1 MRALVLAPF
10 HPPTLESLAKLMP
23 VDYESWTETRRLQDP
38 EELGLRLR
46 KEHVTHLIVEADFI
60 FEETFQNAAD
70 LRFLG
75 ICRAALNHVDLDAAT
90 EHDVLVVNTP
100 GRNARAVAELT
111 LGLMLSLARQIS
123 HLDGYVKSGRWED
136 PVDGYVNHRGLE
148 LEGLTLG
155 LIGLGA
161 VGSIVSKLAGAFGM
175 RVLAHDPYAGSV
187 GEQRYGALLVPLK
200 PLLQQSNFLSLHA
213 PATSETTGMI
223 GHEELATLPPV
234 AFLVNT
240 AFYEMVQEDA
250 LVQALTTGPL
260 AGAALDVHE
269 THPIS
274 PASPL
279 IKLPNVI
286 LTPHVGG
293 ATEGTVQRHSE
304 MMLQEIQRH
313 LRGEKP
319 INLANPRVWESLG
332 R

>member
-10 HPPTLESLAKLMP
+10 HPPTLASLAQLMP

-38 EELGLRLR
+38 EELGLRLQ
-46 KEHVTHLIVEADFI
+46 KESVTHLIVEADFI
-60 FEETFQNAAD
+60 FEELFQNAAD
-70 LRFLG
+70 LRFVG

-111 LGLMLSLARQIS
+111 LGFMLSLARQIS

-161 VGSIVSKLAGAFGM
+161 VGSVVSNLAGAFGL
-175 RVLAHDPYAGSV
+175 RVLAYDPYAGSV
-187 GEQRYGALLVPLK
+187 GEQRDGALLVPLQ

-223 GHEELATLPPV
+223 GHEELATLPPG

>member
-10 HPPTLESLAKLMP
+10 HPSTLASLAQLMH
-23 VDYESWTETRRLQDP
+23 VNYESWTETHRLQDP
-38 EELGLRLR
+38 EELGLRLQ

-75 ICRAALNHVDLDAAT
+75 VCRAALNHVDLDAAT

-111 LGLMLSLARQIS
+111 LGLMLSLARRIPY
-123 HLDGYVKSGRWED
+123 LDGYVKSGRWED
-136 PVDGYVNHRGLE
+136 PVDGYINHRGLE
-148 LEGLTLG
+148 LQGRTLG
-155 LIGLGA
+155 IIGLGT
-161 VGSIVSKLAGAFGM
+161 VGSVVSNLAGAFGL
-175 RVLAHDPYAGSV
+175 RVLACDPYAGSV
-187 GEQRYGALLVPLK
+187 GEQHHGALLVPLQQ
-200 PLLQQSNFLSLHA
+200 LLQQSNFLSLHA
-213 PATSETTGMI
+213 PATDETTGML
-223 GHEELATLPPV
+223 GRADLAALPNG

>member
-10 HPPTLESLAKLMP
+10 HPPTLASLAQLMP

-38 EELGLRLR
+38 EKLGLRLQ
-46 KEHVTHLIVEADFI
+46 KEHVTYLIIEADFV

-70 LRFLG
+70 LRFVG

-90 EHDVLVVNTP
+90 EHGVLVVNTP

-111 LGLMLSLARQIS
+111 LGLMLSLARRIP

-136 PVDGYVNHRGLE
+136 PVDAYVNHRGLE
-148 LEGLTLG
+148 LQGRTLG
-155 LIGLGA
+155 IIGLGA
-161 VGSIVSKLAGAFGM
+161 VGSLVSKLANAFGM
-175 RVLAHDPYAGSV
+175 SVLAHDPYAGAM
-187 GEQRYGALLVPLK
+187 GGQRNGALLVPLDR
-200 PLLQQSNFLSLHA
+200 LLQRSNFLSLHA
-213 PATSETTGMI
+213 PATDETAGMLGRDEI
-223 GHEELATLPPV
+223 AALPAG

-240 AFYEMVQEDA
+240 AFYEMVQEDP
-250 LVQALTTGPL
+250 LVHALTAGTL

-279 IKLPNVI
+279 MKLPNVI

-304 MMLQEIQRH
+304 MMLLDIQRH
-313 LRGEKP
+313 LQGEKP
-319 INLANPRVWESLG
+319 INLANPKVWESLG